1 MRILPDLPGN
11 SRYCL
16 MAEPLWAL
24 FGGVI
29 FYFAPLYMKAL
40 GLTELEMGLVNSTG
54 FLCSFLYFI
63 LSGPLTNK
71 FGRRLTSLTWDLV
84 AWSAGMLVWAFA
96 RGFAWFLVAALLN
109 SAVRIVTVSWNLLVT
124 EDAREDQRV
133 KIFGIIYLIGST
145 GGFVTLAAGL
155 LLQRFGVIPTMRAT
169 YLIGAVSM
177 TAMFFLRYFL
187 TTETK
192 NGQLM
197 REKTG
202 AIPLARLIAEQLTSL
217 VRAARDRHFFILAAI
232 YMIANAV
239 QSFTF
244 FQILY
249 LKDNLG
255 YSTAELSIVPA
266 VNSLLSIFLF
276 AFVIPR
282 IPKAAERLGLLVGFI
297 LCFGGGLAFLFLG
310 GGTLFLVLFIQGL
323 SSAAFL
329 LLSAY
334 RDSVFMNTAPSEHR
348 AELFGLVNMLAML
361 FSIPTGAL
369 AGWLFTLQPLAPFAA
384 VVALFAL
391 GAAATSRLMRRAP

>member
-1 MRILPDLPGN
+1 MV
-11 SRYCL
+11 
-16 MAEPLWAL
+16 EPCWAL

-40 GLTELEMGLVNSTG
+40 GLTELEMGLVNSAG
-54 FLCSFLYFI
+54 FLFSFLYFI
-63 LSGPLTNK
+63 LAGPFTNK

-84 AWSAGMLVWAFA
+84 AWSAGMLIWAFA
-96 RGFAWFLVAALLN
+96 RGFAWFLVAVLFN

-133 KIFGIIYLIGST
+133 KIFGIMYLISST
-145 GGFVTLAAGL
+145 GGFVTLAAGM
-155 LLQRFGVIPTMRAT
+155 LLQRFGVVSTMRAT
-169 YLIGAVSM
+169 YLVGAFFMTSM
-177 TAMFFLRYFL
+177 FILRYFL
-187 TTETK
+187 TVETE
-192 NGQLM
+192 NGERI
-197 REKTG
+197 RERTR
-202 AIPLARLIAEQLTSL
+202 AVPLARLIAEQLSSL
-217 VRAARDRHFFILAAI
+217 VSAARDRHFFILTAI

-266 VNSLLSIFLF
+266 VNSLLSIILF

-282 IPKAAERLGLLVGFI
+282 IPKAAERLGLLVGFLI
-297 LCFGGGLAFLFLG
+297 CVGGGLAFLFLG
-310 GGTLFLVLFIQGL
+310 GGIILAVLFIQGL

-334 RDSVFMNTAPSEHR
+334 RDSVFMNSVPSEQK
-348 AELFGLVNMLAML
+348 AELFGLVNMMAML
-361 FSIPTGAL
+361 LSIPTGAL
-369 AGWLFTLQPLAPFAA
+369 AGWLFTIQPLAPFVA

-391 GAAATSRLMRRAP
+391 GAAATLRLMSRHRGPEQVELPGD